1 MSVRTSWAVRV
12 SSAMT
17 IPPSR
22 PWAGATTKLVLSRS
36 SLERKYPQRLHFT
49 SILFYFPKIVLVSLF
64 ITSCFATF
72 LHNFSIRYFPTDL
85 CATSILVT
93 VDTSISWSVIVT
105 VGNSNTSGSLDP
117 TAKPLRSSPSAEFS
131 SNLLQ
136 PLFTHVTLH
145 LLLHSDSRC

>member
-1 MSVRTSWAVRV
+1 
-12 SSAMT
+12 MT

-36 SLERKYPQRLHFT
+36 SLERECPQRLHRPYRS
-49 SILFYFPKIVLVSLF
+49 SIFFIFPKRILLSL
-64 ITSCFATF
+64 SQQWCFATF
-72 LHNFSIRYFPTDL
+72 HQNFLLCYFSTDL
-85 CATSILVT
+85 CATSTLVT

-105 VGNSNTSGSLDP
+105 VGSSNTSRSSVP

>member
-22 PWAGATTKLVLSRS
+22 PWAGATTKLVPSRS

-49 SILFYFPKIVLVSLF
+49 SISFYFSKRILVLF
-64 ITSCFATF
+64 TTSCFATF
-72 LHNFSIRYFPTDL
+72 LQNFRIRYFPTDL
-85 CATSILVT
+85 SATSILVT